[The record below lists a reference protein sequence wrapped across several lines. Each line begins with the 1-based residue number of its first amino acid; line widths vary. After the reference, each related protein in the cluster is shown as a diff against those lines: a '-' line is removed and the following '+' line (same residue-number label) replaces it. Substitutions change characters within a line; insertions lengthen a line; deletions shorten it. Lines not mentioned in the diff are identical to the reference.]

1 MCQGVRS
8 RMLCAMKN
16 GIAANPE
23 LIFRYESSDIPAGL
37 TLAEWR
43 RSRARLKRRTR
54 RAILHPFTSRT
65 R

>member
-1 MCQGVRS
+1 
-8 RMLCAMKN
+8 MLRLMKN
-16 GIAANPE
+16 GTAANPD
-23 LIFRYESSDIPAGL
+23 LTFRYLSSDIPAGL

-54 RAILHPFTSRT
+54 HAILHPFTPRT